1 MSIRQG
7 RSAIRALAVLRA
19 LNDLGSCTALGLS
32 RETAIPRPAV
42 YRVLD
47 ALCASGYV
55 QRHPTDERYRV
66 THLVRRLSDG
76 YRDEDWVAEIGGP
89 EINKL
94 RQQVVWPTDL
104 ATFANDAM
112 YLRETSRLYSPFK
125 IDTSTVGERLPMLI
139 TSAGR
144 AYLAFCPKAER
155 EVILA
160 NLARSS
166 DPDDLGARDPR
177 YVARIIRQTLSK
189 GYAWRDGEFMPK
201 TASISVPIMCG
212 ERVLATIAI
221 TFISSATRPAAVA
234 ARHLGALRETAK
246 AIEQRVE
253 RRETGQRRM

>member
-1 MSIRQG
+1 MSTGRG
-7 RSAIRALAVLRA
+7 RSAIRALTVLRA
-19 LNDLGSCTALGLS
+19 LNDLGSSTALGLS

-42 YRVLD
+42 YRLLD
-47 ALCASGYV
+47 ALCTSGYV
-55 QRHPTDERYRV
+55 QRHPADERYRV

-76 YRDEDWVAEIGGP
+76 FRTEDWVAEIGGP

-112 YLRETSRLYSPFK
+112 YLRETSRLHSPFK
-125 IDTSTVGERLPMLI
+125 IDTSTVGERLPMLV

-144 AYLAFCPKAER
+144 AYLAFCPKVER
-155 EVILA
+155 ETILG

-166 DPDDLGARDPR
+166 DPLDRRARDRR

-189 GYAWRDGEFMPK
+189 GYAWRDGEEFMPR
-201 TASISVPIMCG
+201 TASISVPIMNA

-234 ARHLGALRETAK
+234 ARHLGALRETAR
-246 AIEQRVE
+246 AIEKRIAQRE
-253 RRETGQRRM
+253 RQQQT